1 MELRHLRYFLA
12 VAEERHFGRAAERL
26 GMAQPPL
33 SKAIQALERELGT
46 QLFRR
51 VPRHLELTD
60 AGQVF
65 LEEART
71 ILARTEHAVRSAER
85 AGRGELG
92 KICVGFTPAASFNA
106 FVPATIRAFRQTYPD
121 VSMDLREADTTALC
135 RALSAG
141 NVDVAFI
148 RPPAVDFADLRVD
161 ELFDEDML
169 VALPTGHRLA
179 SSVMV
184 PLAALAGEPFILY
197 PRWLAPSMYDAVL
210 AACCKAGFVPDI
222 AQEAPQVA
230 AAINLVAAGFGVS
243 IVPASMQQIH
253 GDGVVYRP
261 LLGTMLRAPL
271 SLASRRDERSAA
283 VRNFIAL
290 ARNAVSKRQTT
301 LAS

>member
-1 MELRHLRYFLA
+1 
-12 VAEERHFGRAAERL
+12 
-26 GMAQPPL
+26 
-33 SKAIQALERELGT
+33 
-46 QLFRR
+46 
-51 VPRHLELTD
+51 
-60 AGQVF
+60 
-65 LEEART
+65 
-71 ILARTEHAVRSAER
+71 
-85 AGRGELG
+85 
-92 KICVGFTPAASFNA
+92 
-106 FVPATIRAFRQTYPD
+106 
-121 VSMDLREADTTALC
+121 MDLREADTTALC

-197 PRWLAPSMYDAVL
+197 PRWLAPSLYDAVL

-222 AQEAPQVA
+222 VQEAPQVA
-230 AAINLVAAGFGVS
+230 AAINLVAAGFGTS
-243 IVPASMQQIH
+243 IVPASMRQIH

-261 LLGTMLRAPL
+261 LLGAMLRAPL

-290 ARNAVSKRQTT
+290 ARNAASQRRTT
-301 LAS
+301 LAG